1 MSDPLPA
8 DQSLAEPEIFV
19 RLRQARHRMLQLH
32 KILLDAERARY
43 EQIHGTVTSGQLLQL
58 VIDDPQFAW
67 LRSLS
72 ALIVRIDETF
82 DAEEPATSEQAEELA
97 REVRELLQPDEAGS
111 EFAQKY
117 FAALQADPD
126 VVLANRDIRQALQG

>member
-1 MSDPLPA
+1 MNEGTGT
-8 DQSLAEPEIFV
+8 DQPIAEPEIFV

-32 KILLDAERARY
+32 KLLLDAERARY
-43 EQIHGTVTSGQLLQL
+43 EQVHGAVAGGQLLQL

-67 LRSLS
+67 LRSIS
-72 ALIVRIDETF
+72 ALIVRIDEMF
-82 DAEEPATSEQAEELA
+82 DGEEPATSAQAEALA
-97 REVRELLQPDEAGS
+97 LEVRELLQPDENGS

-126 VVLANRDIRQALQG
+126 AVLANRDIRQALSV

>member
-1 MSDPLPA
+1 MNDPLPN
-8 DQSLAEPEIFV
+8 DQPLAEPEVFV

-32 KILLDAERARY
+32 KLLLDAERARY
-43 EQIHGTVTSGQLLQL
+43 EQVHGAIAGGQLLQL

-67 LRSLS
+67 LRSIS
-72 ALIVRIDETF
+72 ALIVRIDEMF
-82 DAEEPATSEQAEELA
+82 DGEEPATAEQAEALA
-97 REVRELLQPDEAGS
+97 AEVRELLQPDEAGS

-126 VVLANRDIRQALQG
+126 AVLANRDIRQALQG